1 MTDHL
6 SSVHWLSS
14 ITTVSSPNFQ
24 NDEWFSQFGPQ
35 WHWLL
40 HYSIV
45 EGREGSEICSP
56 DVIEYCC
63 TLLAWYISNFNTRII
78 YISLHCSPRIVF
90 VKVLWNFLNLN
101 NEGKGR
107 VGRGR
112 GKGAADAS
120 KIAFRGMWGIHSSE
134 ELKWTP
140 APSPLSQPPTKW
152 FSF

>member
-1 MTDHL
+1 MSTGCPALLQFPVLTFKMTNYFL
-6 SSVHWLSS
+6 SLGHSGTDCC
-14 ITTVSSPNFQ
+14 TTAL
-24 NDEWFSQFGPQ
+24 WT
-35 WHWLL
+35 
-40 HYSIV
+40 
-45 EGREGSEICSP
+45 GREGSEICSP

-63 TLLAWYISNFNTRII
+63 TLLAWYISNTRII

-140 APSPLSQPPTKW
+140 APSPLSQPPTKR